1 MNPLQVPSWQLRVL
15 GPGDEV
21 VGGAFL
27 LSPNLAVTC
36 AHVVISAMGYDKET
50 VFHDAPRVTVRL
62 LARDGRT
69 YETEVDARIW
79 SCGPYSRDLAV
90 LRPEPSV
97 LGSVDLPVL
106 LETAPREANAPLHL
120 LGYPADAGSM
130 WLSLAYRGEAGP
142 SPGSHQVE
150 IAAGSSVHIT
160 DGFSGC
166 AVRDETGAVVGMM
179 QKTHFYGW
187 GEQDK
192 PSGIGFFLPIS
203 EMVGRRDKG
212 SDSERH
218 VTVRRLT
225 DESVC
230 GPETYD
236 LLHDSLH
243 AMPVEDLVWEDFL
256 SHDELERLRG
266 HHRPVASAW
275 EVLMAVWDFYPRSGR
290 PPVHLAWVHH
300 VFREVNRL
308 RPITPAVWAWV
319 AVTGPRLLGS
329 SWEED
334 LVADRA
340 RRLEQG
346 SGSGAGGGSS
356 PEDTPV
362 ADQPE
367 VMAIFH
373 LEQVARGYRMSF
385 SMAYRSGAGGYDLRP
400 QESEVLQRAGICD
413 RISDTVREA
422 RSRSLISVDAERVG
436 LRIIVPRALVN
447 LRLGQTAVSR
457 GTLHHPARLAGRY
470 EIIFHVRERIESAD
484 YLDADPSLWRRRT
497 QLQHQSPSIR
507 HQNVFF
513 SWQLPVDEVA
523 DRLSD
528 AGVTICAVDSDG
540 ENHSDVLDSVLHQ
553 GVPTVIQGPRE
564 AVRSIVE
571 ELLVKEPDSRVPV
584 GSLAGYLRERYA
596 HERAAGEIS
605 LIHDLYGDEL
615 ALRVLDLG
623 EL

>member
-15 GPGDEV
+15 GPGDEI

-27 LSPNLAVTC
+27 LSPNLVVTC
-36 AHVVISAMGYDKET
+36 AHVVVSAMGYAKET
-50 VFHDAPRVTVRL
+50 VFHDAPPVTVRL

-69 YETEVDARIW
+69 YDTTVDARMW

-90 LRPEPSV
+90 LRPEPLV
-97 LGSVDLPVL
+97 LGGVDLPVL
-106 LETAPREANAPLHL
+106 VEIALPEANAPLHV
-120 LGYPADAGSM
+120 LGYPADTGSM

-150 IAAGSSVHIT
+150 IAPGSFVHIT
-160 DGFSGC
+160 EGFSGC

-179 QKTHFYGW
+179 QKTHFYEW
-187 GEQDK
+187 EDQDK
-192 PSGIGFFLPIS
+192 PSGIGFFLPVS
-203 EMVGRRDKG
+203 EMVGVQDSGRDSG
-212 SDSERH
+212 HR
-218 VTVRRLT
+218 VTVRRLV

-230 GPETYD
+230 GRETYD
-236 LLHDSLH
+236 LLYDSLH
-243 AMPVEDLVWEDFL
+243 AVPLEGVPWEDLL

-266 HHRPVASAW
+266 HHRPVATAW
-275 EVLMAVWDFYPRSGR
+275 EVLIAVWDFYPRLGR

-300 VFREVNRL
+300 VHRQVSGL
-308 RPITPAVWAWV
+308 RPVTPAVWAWV
-319 AVTGPRLLGS
+319 ARTGLELLGS
-329 SWEED
+329 GWEED
-334 LVADRA
+334 LAADRD
-340 RRLEQG
+340 RRLERG
-346 SGSGAGGGSS
+346 SEFTAGHGS
-356 PEDTPV
+356 PV
-362 ADQPE
+362 RDALVPDQPE

-385 SMAYRSGAGGYDLRP
+385 CMAYRSGVGYDLRP
-400 QESEVLQRAGICD
+400 QETEVLQREGICD

-422 RSRSLISVDAERVG
+422 RSRSLISLDAERVG
-436 LRIIVPRALVN
+436 LRVIAPRALVN
-447 LRLGQTAVSR
+447 LRLGQTKVSR

-470 EIIFHVRERIESAD
+470 EIVFHVRERIESAD

-528 AGVTICAVDSDG
+528 AGVTICVVDSDG

-553 GVPTVIQGPRE
+553 GVPTVIHGPRE

-571 ELLVKEPDSRVPV
+571 ELLVREPDSRVPV

-605 LIHDLYGDEL
+605 LIHDTYGDEL
-615 ALRVLDLG
+615 ALRILDLG